1 MDPTADLQTWQE
13 AFEKHPISAT
23 RAIER
28 QLRASVASNRDRL
41 RSLVGGNYRELLSTA
56 EQIVALDGQTRAAE
70 SHISEI
76 GQRCKPPPQQR
87 QTDRDTPCK
96 MTVAQLRL
104 LQRCTTAAK
113 SAVSKGDLLQA
124 AQLIVVSRLLLKSL
138 SNGNSP
144 LRSIDCLREKTASI
158 RRQLLRRVDTT
169 LASPYS
175 KVPAIVNA
183 SCAYCLA
190 TSASFQDVFK
200 HIQRLRLD
208 RLRKSLS
215 HTALIDQHVVD
226 ALRYY
231 VASLRLMA
239 GLTGRTMNDAL
250 GNLQKRPILQEPSIV
265 ELDILD
271 LKGFGAL
278 IPEEIE
284 SFIPYFKRSPFST
297 SGIRENLI
305 EWSSDACPVIAGGL
319 ERLLSEQT
327 SIDSI
332 LAIRKSLFATLLPFH
347 FSLPG
352 STSMH
357 ETLNRVLS
365 QRVEELCMAH
375 IKELRNLAADI
386 SVSVITEPKT
396 KDLWQEDV
404 ARMSL
409 INGAASFLHQV
420 HRRRRGTSSR
430 LSRTSRSLTSWI
442 ASMKDV
448 QNAFHGL
455 RKMRWRDMLEE
466 PDDEQEAEGDAI
478 VRGLTID
485 DPMRYSTQLERAL
498 ERGLDDLEGA
508 MVQTITR
515 SLDQEAAGT
524 VAVEYLRAIR
534 ETVLPL
540 RQSLAL
546 HAKFKKLDELIPRL
560 HEVIATEVVSIVCTS
575 DKQNDS
581 AEQQSSGS
589 MIDNLPSPRTFGF
602 LRRICMTMFELGG
615 TDIWSPSAVKALKAK
630 VAQEVFVEERKQAY
644 IESSFDEEY
653 LNVALNY
660 TATSQDGAS
669 GPQKAAKE
677 YWIRTKLLFGAL
689 SEE

>member
-1 MDPTADLQTWQE
+1 MDHTADLQTWQE

-87 QTDRDTPCK
+87 QTDRDAPRK

-124 AQLIVVSRLLLKSL
+124 AQLIVISRLLLKSL

-144 LRSIDCLREKTASI
+144 LGSIDCLREKTASI

-215 HTALIDQHVVD
+215 HTALIDQYVVD

-239 GLTGRTMNDAL
+239 GLTGRTMTDAL
-250 GNLQKRPILQEPSIV
+250 GNLQKRPILQEPSIL

-327 SIDSI
+327 RIDSI

-347 FSLPG
+347 FSLPWIYIIARKVESCLEPAG
-352 STSMH
+352 GGALYGAHQRAPESSSRYISLSDYRAEDKGFVAGGCRQNVAHQRSH
-357 ETLNRVLS
+357 EL
-365 QRVEELCMAH
+365 
-375 IKELRNLAADI
+375 
-386 SVSVITEPKT
+386 
-396 KDLWQEDV
+396 
-404 ARMSL
+404 
-409 INGAASFLHQV
+409 F
-420 HRRRRGTSSR
+420 TSSPQAAPR
-430 LSRTSRSLTSWI
+430 NELSPVAHVAIFDFLDSIYERHTECLPRSSKNT
-442 ASMKDV
+442 
-448 QNAFHGL
+448 
-455 RKMRWRDMLEE
+455 
-466 PDDEQEAEGDAI
+466 
-478 VRGLTID
+478 
-485 DPMRYSTQLERAL
+485 
-498 ERGLDDLEGA
+498 
-508 MVQTITR
+508 
-515 SLDQEAAGT
+515 
-524 VAVEYLRAIR
+524 
-534 ETVLPL
+534 
-540 RQSLAL
+540 LAR
-546 HAKFKKLDELIPRL
+546 HA
-560 HEVIATEVVSIVCTS
+560 
-575 DKQNDS
+575 
-581 AEQQSSGS
+581 
-589 MIDNLPSPRTFGF
+589 
-602 LRRICMTMFELGG
+602 
-615 TDIWSPSAVKALKAK
+615 
-630 VAQEVFVEERKQAY
+630 
-644 IESSFDEEY
+644 
-653 LNVALNY
+653 
-660 TATSQDGAS
+660 
-669 GPQKAAKE
+669 
-677 YWIRTKLLFGAL
+677 
-689 SEE
+689 